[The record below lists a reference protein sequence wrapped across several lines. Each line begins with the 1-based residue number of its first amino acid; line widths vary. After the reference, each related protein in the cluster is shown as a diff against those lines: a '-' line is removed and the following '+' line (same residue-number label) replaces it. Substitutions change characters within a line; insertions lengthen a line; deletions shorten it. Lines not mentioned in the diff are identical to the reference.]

1 MAVWLFY
8 KKTWTYFIFTWSSGC
23 FQSSRTSH
31 GKMVIIL
38 NRCVSWY
45 EVEVSSV
52 RRLTLSAFNSRKT
65 HQASVFFSI
74 VLFLVFLPS
83 LLTFPLL
90 FFFLDVFSLLGP
102 LHFAF
107 ILFSISFALCV
118 FTFVFTQPW
127 LPSPCFFFFFKDFQM
142 KSHIH

>member
-90 FFFLDVFSLLGP
+90 FFLWMFFLCQALSISPSFFFLFLSLSVFSPLSLLNLGYP
-102 LHFAF
+102 VPA
-107 ILFSISFALCV
+107 
-118 FTFVFTQPW
+118 
-127 LPSPCFFFFFKDFQM
+127 FFFF
-142 KSHIH
+142 